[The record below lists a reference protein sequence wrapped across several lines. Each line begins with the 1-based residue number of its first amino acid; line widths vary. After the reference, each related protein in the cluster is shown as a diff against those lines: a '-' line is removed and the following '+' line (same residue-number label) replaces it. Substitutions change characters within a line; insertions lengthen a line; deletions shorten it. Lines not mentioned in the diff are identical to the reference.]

1 MRKRSRTISVPRSG
15 ETGREDGRAM
25 HRNRGRA
32 RTMNVQRH
40 VAAVWGEPSRHR
52 TLPCQCEKCAAD
64 RASQHP
70 MGEIN
75 EWGDNLVQPENK
87 RQRERYDMTEGEE
100 EEEPGQ
106 RERYGMT
113 EW

>member
-1 MRKRSRTISVPRSG
+1 MG
-15 ETGREDGRAM
+15 EDGCGERVVRCPQRRRQPECAAERA
-25 HRNRGRA
+25 
-32 RTMNVQRH
+32 
-40 VAAVWGEPSRHR
+40 SRHP
-52 TLPCQCEKCAAD
+52 T
-64 RASQHP
+64 
-70 MGEIN
+70 GEIN

-100 EEEPGQ
+100 EEEQGQ